1 MTMAR
6 LAQNR
11 YLALI
16 AIALIMSVVG
26 CGRRVSISEEQPVL
40 QERGAYEIFW
50 VEPQIVVTDSLITL
64 IRSDRIDSA
73 KADPSEL
80 IAHRPA
86 AIDLSIHQPACY
98 VSIGMYDSNLRLL
111 RPLLVRDLT
120 AGYYRLTLQFDRF
133 RDPSLPPGRYFLK
146 ADYCGKTEMSMFS
159 NQ

>member
-1 MTMAR
+1 MAR
-6 LAQNR
+6 SAQGK
-11 YLALI
+11 YLVLMV
-16 AIALIMSVVG
+16 IALVMSLFG
-26 CGRRVSISEEQPVL
+26 CGRRMSISEEQPVL
-40 QERGAYEIFW
+40 QDRSAYEIFW
-50 VEPQIVVTDSLITL
+50 VEPQIVMSDSLITL

-86 AIDLSIHQPACY
+86 AIDVCIQQPACN

-111 RPLLVRDLT
+111 RPLLVKDLT

-133 RDPSLPPGRYFLK
+133 REPALPPGRYFLK